1 MDKVKVAVIGAG
13 VRGTYAYA
21 PYILEKSDL
30 CEIVAVAETKKGR
43 RDLFSQIYN
52 LKEEFV
58 FESAEKF
65 FEYEK
70 IADAVIITTNDDRHY
85 NYAKSALEK
94 GYHVLLEKPMA
105 NSLDGLVHLEEL
117 SEKYN
122 DKVLMICYVLRYT
135 QFFNKLKEI
144 IDSKELGELVSIQH
158 NENIGYWHFAH
169 SYVRGNWRNSSDTSP
184 IILTEGCH
192 DMDILLYLTGSKC
205 RKIASFG
212 KLKHFN
218 SDSFKLTMSENCY
231 RCSEEEDCPYSCKKI
246 YLENTRLLNNAVHIN
261 PTKENLDNI
270 LKEGPYGRCVYRCDN
285 NVIDNMVNIIEFEN
299 DVTATFNLSAFTKEC
314 NRTIKLMFT
323 NGEVG
328 GSFKDNEIRIKKFG
342 KEEEILINTYSN
354 NLSHNEGNINLI
366 KSFIKLVSEDNIN
379 QDKNNIKEAIESH
392 VMAFAA
398 EYSRVSEEVV
408 YIDEFFENAIKIT
421 NEIESTLF

>member
-1 MDKVKVAVIGAG
+1 MKKVKVAVLGAG

-122 DKVLMICYVLRYT
+122 DKILMTCYVLRHT

-231 RCSEEEDCPYSCKKI
+231 HCSEEKHCPYSCKKI

-285 NVIDNMVNIIEFEN
+285 NVVDNMVNIIEFEN

-342 KEEEILINTYSN
+342 QEEEELINIYSN
-354 NLSHNEGNINLI
+354 NLSYNEGNINLI
-366 KSFIKLVSEDNIN
+366 KNFIKLVSEDNIN
-379 QDKNNIKEAIESH
+379 QDRNNIKEAIESH

-408 YIDEFFENAIKIT
+408 YIDKFFENAIKMT

>member
-1 MDKVKVAVIGAG
+1 
-13 VRGTYAYA
+13 
-21 PYILEKSDL
+21 
-30 CEIVAVAETKKGR
+30 
-43 RDLFSQIYN
+43 
-52 LKEEFV
+52 
-58 FESAEKF
+58 
-65 FEYEK
+65 
-70 IADAVIITTNDDRHY
+70 
-85 NYAKSALEK
+85 
-94 GYHVLLEKPMA
+94 MA

-122 DKVLMICYVLRYT
+122 DKILMTCYVLRYT

-169 SYVRGNWRNSSDTSP
+169 SYVRGNWRNSSDTSH

-270 LKEGPYGRCVYRCDN
+270 LKE
-285 NVIDNMVNIIEFEN
+285 
-299 DVTATFNLSAFTKEC
+299 
-314 NRTIKLMFT
+314 RTLWKMRL
-323 NGEVG
+323 
-328 GSFKDNEIRIKKFG
+328 
-342 KEEEILINTYSN
+342 
-354 NLSHNEGNINLI
+354 
-366 KSFIKLVSEDNIN
+366 
-379 QDKNNIKEAIESH
+379 
-392 VMAFAA
+392 
-398 EYSRVSEEVV
+398 
-408 YIDEFFENAIKIT
+408 
-421 NEIESTLF
+421 

>member
-1 MDKVKVAVIGAG
+1 MKKVKVAVLGAG

-122 DKVLMICYVLRYT
+122 DKILMTCYVLRYT

-169 SYVRGNWRNSSDTSP
+169 SYVRGNWRNSSDTAP
-184 IILTEGCH
+184 IILTENCQ

-285 NVIDNMVNIIEFEN
+285 NVVDNMVNIIEFEN

-342 KEEEILINTYSN
+342 QEDEELINIYSN
-354 NLSHNEGNINLI
+354 NLSYNEGNINLI
-366 KSFIKLVSEDNIN
+366 KNFIKLVSEDNIN
-379 QDKNNIKEAIESH
+379 QDRNNIQEAIESH

-408 YIDEFFENAIKIT
+408 YIDKFFENAIKMT

>member
-65 FEYEK
+65 FEYEN

-122 DKVLMICYVLRYT
+122 DKILMTCYVLRYT

-342 KEEEILINTYSN
+342 QEEEELINIYSN
-354 NLSHNEGNINLI
+354 NLSYNEGNINLI
-366 KSFIKLVSEDNIN
+366 KNFIKLVSEDNIN

-408 YIDEFFENAIKIT
+408 YIDKFFENAIKMT

>member
-1 MDKVKVAVIGAG
+1 MNKVKVAVIGAG

-21 PYILEKSDL
+21 PYILENPHL

-43 RDLFSQIYN
+43 RDLFSQRYN
-52 LKEEFV
+52 LKDGSV
-58 FESAEKF
+58 FESAERF
-65 FEYEK
+65 FESEK
-70 IADAVIITTNDDRHY
+70 IADAVIITTSDDRHY
-85 NYAKSALEK
+85 NYAKLALEK

-105 NSLDGLVHLEEL
+105 NSLDGLVHLKEL
-117 SEKYN
+117 SEIYN
-122 DKVLMICYVLRYT
+122 DKILMTCYVLRYT
-135 QFFNKLKEI
+135 EFFKKLKDI

-158 NENIGYWHFAH
+158 NENIGYWHFVH

-184 IILTEGCH
+184 IILTESCH
-192 DMDILLYLTGSKC
+192 DMDILLYLTGSQC
-205 RKIASFG
+205 RKVASFG

-231 RCSEEEDCPYSCKKI
+231 RCSEEEHCPYSCKKI
-246 YLENTRLLNNAVHIN
+246 YLENTRILNNAVHIN

-285 NVIDNMVNIIEFEN
+285 NVVDNMVSIIEFEN

-342 KEEEILINTYSN
+342 QDKEELINTYKDD
-354 NLSHNEGNINLI
+354 LSQNEGNINLI
-366 KSFIKLVSEDNIN
+366 KSFIRLVSEDNIN
-379 QDKNNIKEAIESH
+379 KDGNNIKEAIESH

-408 YIDEFFENAIKIT
+408 HIDEFFENAIRMT
-421 NEIESTLF
+421 NEIESTLL

>member
-21 PYILEKSDL
+21 PYILERSDL
-30 CEIVAVAETKKGR
+30 CEIVAVAENKQGR
-43 RDLFSQIYN
+43 RDLFSKIYN

-85 NYAKSALEK
+85 NHTKLALEK
-94 GYHVLLEKPMA
+94 GYHVLLENPLA
-105 NSLDGLVHLEEL
+105 NSLDRLVHLEEL

-122 DKVLMICYVLRYT
+122 DKIFMTCYVLRYT
-135 QFFNKLKEI
+135 QFFSKLKEI
-144 IDSKELGELVSIQH
+144 IDSKELGELVSIQY
-158 NENIGYWHFAH
+158 NENIGYWNFAH
-169 SYVRGNWRNSSDTSP
+169 SYVRGNWRNSSDTGP
-184 IILTEGCH
+184 IILTEGCYG
-192 DMDILLYLTGSKC
+192 MDILLYLTGSKC

-218 SDSFKLTMSENCY
+218 IDSFKSTMSENCY
-231 RCSEEEDCPYSCKKI
+231 SCSEEYCPYSCKKI
-246 YLENTRLLNNAVHIN
+246 YLENTSILNNSVHIN
-261 PTKENLDNI
+261 PTRENLNNI

-299 DVTATFNLSAFTKEC
+299 DVTATFNLYAFTKEC
-314 NRTIKLMFT
+314 NQRIKLIFT
-323 NGEVG
+323 NGEVD

-342 KEEEILINTYSN
+342 QEEVLINTYNN
-354 NLSHNEGNINLI
+354 NLGHNEGNINLI
-366 KSFIKLVSEDNIN
+366 KSFIKSVSEGNIN
-379 QDKNNIKEAIESH
+379 CYRNNIKEAIESH

-398 EYSRVSEEVV
+398 EYSRVSEEVI
-408 YIDEFFENAIKIT
+408 YIDEFFENAINMT
-421 NEIESTLF
+421 NEIENTLF

>member
-122 DKVLMICYVLRYT
+122 DKVLMTCYVLRYT

-342 KEEEILINTYSN
+342 QEEILINTYNN
-354 NLSHNEGNINLI
+354 NLGHNEGNINLI

-379 QDKNNIKEAIESH
+379 HDRNNIKEAIESH

-408 YIDEFFENAIKIT
+408 YIDEFFENAIKMT

>member
-1 MDKVKVAVIGAG
+1 MDKVKFAVIGAG

-323 NGEVG
+323 N
-328 GSFKDNEIRIKKFG
+328 
-342 KEEEILINTYSN
+342 
-354 NLSHNEGNINLI
+354 
-366 KSFIKLVSEDNIN
+366 
-379 QDKNNIKEAIESH
+379 
-392 VMAFAA
+392 
-398 EYSRVSEEVV
+398 
-408 YIDEFFENAIKIT
+408 
-421 NEIESTLF
+421 